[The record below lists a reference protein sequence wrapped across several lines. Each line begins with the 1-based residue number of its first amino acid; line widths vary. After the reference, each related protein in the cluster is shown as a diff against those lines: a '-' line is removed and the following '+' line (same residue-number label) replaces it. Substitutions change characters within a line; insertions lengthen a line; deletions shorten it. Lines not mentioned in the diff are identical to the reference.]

1 MDVIVKGKCAGPSL
15 RSFRNMAQFG
25 ASGSGEQKRLQ
36 GSV

>member
-1 MDVIVKGKCAGPSL
+1 MDVIVKGRCAGPY
-15 RSFRNMAQFG
+15 MAQFG